1 MNHSKKTAF
10 KSALDF
16 DGRPMAICLEKI
28 ADQKRILRV
37 VQTMLPEQIAEHA
50 MHCVVSDTRLIIYT
64 DSAVWASQI
73 RFFHELILNKIQ
85 GSGQR
90 KITNMQIKVLPPV
103 GAVNRT
109 RGVRVPASETVKALL
124 GEVNDKSNDALDI
137 ALTKLAKTLSKRL
150 TLEDD

>member
-1 MNHSKKTAF
+1 MNHSKKTVF

-16 DGRPMAICLEKI
+16 DGKPMAICLEKI
-28 ADQKRILRV
+28 AEQKRLLRD
-37 VQTMLPEQIAEHA
+37 VQSLLPEPIAEHA

-90 KITNMQIKVLPPV
+90 KITNVQIKVIPPV
-103 GAVNRT
+103 NPLNR
-109 RGVRVPASETVKALL
+109 VRQISLPGEETVRALL
-124 GEVNDKSNDALDI
+124 GQVDDKSNDALDR
-137 ALTKLAKTLSKRL
+137 AMAKLAKTLSKRL
-150 TLEDD
+150 SLEAD

>member
-28 ADQKRILRV
+28 AEQKRLLKD
-37 VQTMLPEQIAEHA
+37 VQSILPEQIAEHA

-103 GAVNRT
+103 GPLNRV
-109 RGVRVPASETVKALL
+109 RGVRLPALETVQSLI
-124 GEVNDKSNDALDI
+124 GQVDDKSSDALDI
-137 ALTKLAKTLSKRL
+137 ALSKLAKTLSKRL
-150 TLEDD
+150 MLEDD

>member
-1 MNHSKKTAF
+1 
-10 KSALDF
+10 
-16 DGRPMAICLEKI
+16 
-28 ADQKRILRV
+28 
-37 VQTMLPEQIAEHA
+37 
-50 MHCVVSDTRLIIYT
+50 
-64 DSAVWASQI
+64 
-73 RFFHELILNKIQ
+73 
-85 GSGQR
+85 
-90 KITNMQIKVLPPV
+90 MQIKLLPPV

>member
-28 ADQKRILRV
+28 ADQKRILRD

-103 GAVNRT
+103 GPVNRA
-109 RGVRVPASETVKALL
+109 RGVRVPASETVQALL
-124 GEVNDKSNDALDI
+124 GQVNDKSNDALDI